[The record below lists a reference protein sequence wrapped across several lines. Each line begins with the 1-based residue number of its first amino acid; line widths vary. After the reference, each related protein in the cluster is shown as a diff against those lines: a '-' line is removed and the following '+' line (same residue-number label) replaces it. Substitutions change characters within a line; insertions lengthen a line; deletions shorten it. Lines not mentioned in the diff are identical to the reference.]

1 VDSIHPTAW
10 AWHART
16 MLLEPAH
23 GAATDGLLAVS
34 QVGRTD
40 SSGGIETMPDEL
52 EGLAETLRLVGW
64 ALEASA
70 TRVVPAAQPFDR
82 GICSRYQRAA
92 AGWPTSP
99 APSYERFAATLAGLH
114 DAAGAARV
122 AARRCDEARRTVDLL
137 LRATRHS

>member
-1 VDSIHPTAW
+1 
-10 AWHART
+10 

-34 QVGRTD
+34 QGGRTD

-82 GICSRYQRAA
+82 GICSRYHRATED
-92 AGWPTSP
+92 WPASP
-99 APSYERFAATLAGLH
+99 APSYERLASTLAALH
-114 DAAGAARV
+114 DAASAARL
-122 AARRCDEARRTVDLL
+122 AARRCDAARRTLDVLQTTTD
-137 LRATRHS
+137 S